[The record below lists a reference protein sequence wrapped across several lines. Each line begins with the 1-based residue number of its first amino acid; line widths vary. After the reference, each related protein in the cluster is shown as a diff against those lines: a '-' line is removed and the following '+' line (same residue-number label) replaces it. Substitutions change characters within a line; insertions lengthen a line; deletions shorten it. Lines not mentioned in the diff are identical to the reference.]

1 PGKFP
6 APRISIERI
15 ENAEKNRWHA
25 EAYRYALLLHQIKES
40 LGVSEWPRQNDLCA
54 GQGSSKRN
62 PPSIGVKQRGHLQYR
77 VPRRNGE
84 GIDAAAI
91 ERMKHQGA
99 VRVHYTLGAPGRA
112 GGIAH
117 RRRFVFVQLR
127 ILEILACGAEEI
139 FIAFAALR
147 GLAAPERH
155 DNHALEFHALAEF

>member
-1 PGKFP
+1 CGVRRRFRHAKQADERDAVTVKAAHQRLGRSRPAYQQSYGPGKFP

-84 GIDAAAI
+84 GIDA
-91 ERMKHQGA
+91 
-99 VRVHYTLGAPGRA
+99 
-112 GGIAH
+112 
-117 RRRFVFVQLR
+117 
-127 ILEILACGAEEI
+127 
-139 FIAFAALR
+139 
-147 GLAAPERH
+147 
-155 DNHALEFHALAEF
+155 